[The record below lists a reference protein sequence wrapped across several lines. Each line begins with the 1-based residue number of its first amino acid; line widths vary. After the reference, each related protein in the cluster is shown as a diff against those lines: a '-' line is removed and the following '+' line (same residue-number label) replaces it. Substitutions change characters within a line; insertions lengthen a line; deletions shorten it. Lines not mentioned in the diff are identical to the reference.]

1 MCEGRCGTHRSHKKT
16 NAKKVAKGV
25 DKRKSCA
32 IMATSIETTQGKHKM
47 IKGNLYNAP
56 KALHQDGKRMM
67 LELTTG
73 ERFIVKGSREANKIC
88 KEHNAKPWNF

>member
-1 MCEGRCGTHRSHKKT
+1 
-16 NAKKVAKGV
+16 
-25 DKRKSCA
+25 
-32 IMATSIETTQGKHKM
+32 M

-56 KALHQDGKRMM
+56 KALHQEGKRMM